1 MFGSVYFAK
10 LKCRDLPTGL
20 CTYDYLNLCLYYL
33 YMFIKG
39 AFTND
44 ITSRAGGGELQ
55 NVTQD
60 AGPNYYYSHFKFK
73 DDGEV

>member
-10 LKCRDLPTGL
+10 FKCRHLPTGL
-20 CTYDYLNLCLYYL
+20 CTYDYLCLYYL

-44 ITSRAGGGELQ
+44 ITWAGG
-55 NVTQD
+55 VAKCD
-60 AGPNYYYSHFKFK
+60 VGPNYYYSHFKFK
-73 DDGEV
+73 DDGGF